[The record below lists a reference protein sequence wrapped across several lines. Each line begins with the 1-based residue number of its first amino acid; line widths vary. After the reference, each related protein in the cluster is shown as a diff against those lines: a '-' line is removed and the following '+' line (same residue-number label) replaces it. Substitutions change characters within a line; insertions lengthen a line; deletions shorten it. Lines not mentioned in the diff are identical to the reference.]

1 MVMGKDKGQ
10 FSSVGGWG
18 WGVCKAL
25 VFTMWA
31 ANCFIYTSEHQN
43 LDSHILVK
51 L

>member
-1 MVMGKDKGQ
+1 MVMGKDKGH
-10 FSSVGGWG
+10 FSNGG
-18 WGVCKAL
+18 CKAL

-31 ANCFIYTSEHQN
+31 ANCFMHTSEHQN

>member
-10 FSSVGGWG
+10 FSNVGG
-18 WGVCKAL
+18 KAL

>member
-1 MVMGKDKGQ
+1 MVRGKDKGPL
-10 FSSVGGWG
+10 SNGG
-18 WGVCKAL
+18 CTAL
-25 VFTMWA
+25 VVTMWA

>member
-1 MVMGKDKGQ
+1 MVMGKDKRP
-10 FSSVGGWG
+10 FSNGG
-18 WGVCKAL
+18 CKAL

-31 ANCFIYTSEHQN
+31 ANCFIYASEHQN